1 LEISSSSLSF
11 RISLIEVDALKA
23 HEEVVDSIV
32 DFLANDMLTEGKVRD
47 PLIVDQEECVI
58 LDGMHRYS
66 SLKSLK
72 CRFIPCCLVDYD
84 SPLIRVGAWFRLF
97 AVDQPESLAEKVL
110 TENKL
115 RYSRERIK
123 FDDMTCETQTI
134 ILTSTETAF
143 SLTQPLEPVEQAR
156 TAVLVEKSMAKL
168 GHVAEYLSE
177 IVAIQNLRSGKRN
190 LVISLP
196 VFTKRQIRD
205 LGQRGLLLPHKVTRH
220 VIPSRPLHINVPLQI
235 LKDATISQQ
244 EADRKLGNLLAER
257 QVERKDPG
265 SIVDGRRYEEELL
278 VFSS

>member
-1 LEISSSSLSF
+1 MEISSSSLSF

>member
-1 LEISSSSLSF
+1 MEISSSSLSF

-177 IVAIQNLRSGKRN
+177 IVAIQNLRAGKRN
-190 LVISLP
+190 LVISRP
-196 VFTKRQIRD
+196 VYTKRQIRD